1 MKKNPSFFCFAL
13 LVFACLSLFF
23 SPRLLSFLVVAQNG
37 YSFAGVLLFVLIFNL
52 FFYYLVFNIFVII
65 FSNLY
70 RGKIIQNVRTLPQM
84 EKNTHSVAV
93 LYLTKDD
100 FKESACLS
108 CFNQNYLN
116 FKVFILDDSSLPE
129 NKKRIEDFQTQY
141 PFNVQVIRRGNKIG
155 FKAGNL
161 NHALRQIHKSFEYF
175 IVSDSD
181 GILPE
186 NFITALLPYFK
197 LNDKI
202 GFVQACC
209 KAPDQHLSV
218 FAEEMSPQLRIHWK
232 HFMPYHNEFGFVM
245 FYGHSA
251 MIKTSVWKEAGGFP
265 EVVSEDLAFSSKI
278 REQGYYGVFAEN
290 VWATEEV
297 PEDYSRFRKRHEKW
311 IRGTTEYLKKNTL
324 TLLCTK
330 NIPWF
335 EKLDILS
342 SAFSMLMS
350 APFILFIVLI
360 AFFLPCFF
368 KAFTLAGSMFNLP
381 VSGVGKQACDYLSG
395 FRYNMFWTL
404 DFYLIVV
411 FGLLYPLIPAMAE
424 FWRKPRQLLNYLF
437 VSTGIYNSLTVSST
451 LSVLSYLITG
461 KTFFSVTGETI
472 KEQHKDSGLFDFRSN
487 SLKVQIVEIVIGMSL
502 ILVSYISNNL
512 WFIPI
517 AIGSVLAVL
526 LLQFENYRKI
536 KSLLYL
542 PFIFQLILLILIGRN
557 TLFG

>member
-1 MKKNPSFFCFAL
+1 MKKNSSFFCFTL
-13 LVFACLSLFF
+13 LVFTCLSLFF
-23 SPRLLSFLVVAQNG
+23 SPRLLSFLVVAESG

-70 RGKIIQNVRTLPQM
+70 RGRTLQKLQSLPQNN
-84 EKNTHSVAV
+84 KFFPSVAV

-108 CFNQNYLN
+108 CFNQNYIN
-116 FKVFILDDSSLPE
+116 FTVFILDDSSLPE
-129 NKKRIEDFQTQY
+129 NQKRIEDFQTQY
-141 PFNVQVIRRGNKIG
+141 PFNIQIIRRENKSG

-161 NHALRQIHKSFEYF
+161 NNALRQIQESFEYF

-181 GILPE
+181 GTLPD
-186 NFITALLPYFK
+186 NFISSLLPYFN
-197 LNDKI
+197 LNDTI

-209 KAPDQHLSV
+209 KAPDQNLSI
-218 FAEEMSPQLRIHWK
+218 FAEEMSPQLKIHWK

-265 EVVSEDLAFSSKI
+265 EVVSEDLAFSSRI

-290 VWATEEV
+290 VWTTEEV

-311 IRGTTEYLKKNTL
+311 VRGTTEYLKKNTL

-360 AFFLPCFF
+360 AFFLPFFF

-381 VSGVGKQACDYLSG
+381 VAGVSTQACDYLSG

-411 FGLLYPLIPAMAE
+411 FGLLYPVIPAIAE
-424 FWRKPRQLLNYLF
+424 FWRKPKQLLNYLF

-461 KTFFSVTGETI
+461 KTFFPVTGASI
-472 KEQHKDSGLFDFRSN
+472 REQNKDSGLFDFRSN
-487 SLKVQIVEIVIGMSL
+487 SLKVQGMEIITGTALMT
-502 ILVSYISNNL
+502 VSFISNNL
-512 WFIPI
+512 WFIPV
-517 AIGSVLAVL
+517 AIGAVIAVL
-526 LLQFENYRKI
+526 LLQTENYRKI
-536 KSLLYL
+536 KYLLYL
-542 PFIFQLILLILIGRN
+542 PFLFQLLLLILIGKN
-557 TLFG
+557 II